1 MMWVLAPVGVVLLV
15 GFVTL
20 AAGLAAMAARGEP
33 DKRSEQPHHH
43 EQGDQHQ

>member
-1 MMWVLAPVGVVLLV
+1 MMWVLASIVVVLIV

-33 DKRSEQPHHH
+33 EKRSEQPNRQEHD
-43 EQGDQHQ
+43 E